1 MAPDDFIPAAERYH
15 LMPSIDRWVVSKTL
29 STLSEFD
36 ESILRDGT
44 YAINLSGQ
52 SIVEQDFLEF
62 IYTEI
67 RNSGVSPKCICFE
80 VTETAAVAKMDE
92 AVRFMES
99 IRDIG
104 CSFSLDDF
112 GSGTS
117 SFGYLKRLPVDFLKI
132 DGAIIR
138 DMVVDETSAAMVVAI
153 NQVGHTMNLRTIA
166 EYVENDAIKKHL
178 MEIGVD
184 YAQGFAIGEPEPF
197 IDRLRELMVTPTA
210 VAS

>member
-1 MAPDDFIPAAERYH
+1 
-15 LMPSIDRWVVSKTL
+15 
-29 STLSEFD
+29 
-36 ESILRDGT
+36 
-44 YAINLSGQ
+44 
-52 SIVEQDFLEF
+52 
-62 IYTEI
+62 
-67 RNSGVSPKCICFE
+67 
-80 VTETAAVAKMDE
+80 
-92 AVRFMES
+92 MES

-166 EYVENDAIKKHL
+166 EYVENDAIKKQL
-178 MEIGVD
+178 TEIGVD
-184 YAQGFAIGEPEPF
+184 YAQGFAIGEPELF